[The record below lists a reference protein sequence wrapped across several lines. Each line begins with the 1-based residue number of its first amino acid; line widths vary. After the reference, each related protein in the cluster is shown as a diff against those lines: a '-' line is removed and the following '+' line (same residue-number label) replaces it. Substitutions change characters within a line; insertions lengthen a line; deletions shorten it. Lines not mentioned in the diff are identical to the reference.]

1 MLVIN
6 IPADGLFLAVERR
19 IRGDFSAQACKNAVC
34 EYIDRFLEAKPDV
47 ILLNVCYRRA
57 LTPSEVF
64 DSYLYDIE
72 TDEEGFAVKNEA
84 GESVKRPAPVSGGLS
99 KYFTSFFSCAR
110 RLLEKGIDIYEYAVS
125 HIRAS
130 RCRVFLSVRMNDAHY
145 TENPAVNSSF
155 ALKNERE
162 NTIGGGGE
170 YLDFSRPAV
179 RNYYRAYIE
188 ELLERYAVDGI
199 ELDWLRFPT
208 VLPEEKRGDLQ
219 IISDYMKALRT
230 LSDRYGATLAVRM
243 LPTEEE
249 NLAEG
254 FDACGWIGEGLV
266 DILTVENFYIPTNYE
281 LPIAAWRES
290 IEKRNKAKHPYRLLC
305 GSDWGVS
312 CVPRYSI
319 AITPAYVRG
328 FAKTCLEN
336 GADGVYLFNFFEEE
350 DESSFELSV
359 DESGAPFLKNCFF
372 TRMEAAQE
380 PDALPRRY
388 VHIGNKNSRYPIVL
402 KNGESYR
409 FFSQIHPPYEKRKIV
424 IGCDAAACPDI
435 YVNKTLLN
443 EANTEPILKG
453 YEYIPKEELGKHL
466 FIYAISQAAPF
477 VFSATLPSGITE
489 VEEIEIKNASGGS
502 VELLWIEGACE

>member
-72 TDEEGFAVKNEA
+72 TDEEGFALQNEA

-162 NTIGGGGE
+162 NTIGGSGE

-219 IISDYMKALRT
+219 IISDYMKTLRA
-230 LSDRYGATLAVRM
+230 LSDRYNAALAVRM

-266 DILTVENFYIPTNYE
+266 DIVTVENFYIPTNYE

-328 FAKTCLEN
+328 FAKTCLEE

-359 DESGAPFLKNCFF
+359 DESGAPFLKNCFS
-372 TRMEAAQE
+372 TRLEAAQE

-388 VHIGNKNSRYPIVL
+388 VHIGNKNSRYPITL
-402 KNGESYR
+402 QAGDGYAFRMKMHRPFESR
-409 FFSQIHPPYEKRKIV
+409 TLT
-424 IGCDAAACPDI
+424 IGCDTNVCPDV
-435 YVNKTLLN
+435 YVNNSLLKG
-443 EANTEPILKG
+443 AKTEPILSG

-477 VFSATLPSGITE
+477 VFSIGIPGDIPE
-489 VEEIEIKNASGGS
+489 DALVEIKNASGGAA
-502 VELLWIEGACE
+502 EILWIEVVCE